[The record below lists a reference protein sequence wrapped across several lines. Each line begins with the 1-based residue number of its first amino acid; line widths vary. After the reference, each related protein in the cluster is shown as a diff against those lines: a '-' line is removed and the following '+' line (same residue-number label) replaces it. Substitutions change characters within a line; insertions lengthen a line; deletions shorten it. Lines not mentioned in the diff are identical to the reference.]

1 MEYKKEHLTKY
12 SEPEA
17 WLCSTYP
24 QLHAMWRVVMSN
36 KDIMD
41 THTMKLTCTI
51 CKVKPSSGL
60 HYGVKI
66 CEADKQFLKRTFHH
80 QIKYP
85 QCSKPGESVCPPRPR
100 GWCQLCRLTTCLTV
114 PINIA
119 MIRVDK
125 KPIAM
130 KGKKIIDQNPI
141 SFEIT
146 IQPNQEFQIPEVIPS
161 WSATPPPHSAM
172 FQYLPPAPL
181 IPYST
186 PSITQVYGSYN
197 IDQELLLS
205 DHAVPDQDSA
215 PLDLSIKSKPKV
227 VECDGL
233 EELFLIDSP
242 TKKLVDQLKEDLTK
256 SSLSGKIFPRSRPS
270 SPLYFDVYSKM
281 PSLSRPS
288 SADGRTRSTPS
299 SSVLEVSYGLNKL
312 SVNSTA
318 LGEALAQIQANISGS
333 SLANLSSVSDILCD
347 EEK

>member
-1 MEYKKEHLTKY
+1 MDNKKVHPTKY

-24 QLHAMWRVVMSN
+24 QLYTMWKVVMSN
-36 KDIMD
+36 KDNID

-80 QIKYP
+80 QLKYP
-85 QCSKPGESVCPPRPR
+85 QCSKSGKGVCPPRPR

-125 KPIAM
+125 KVS
-130 KGKKIIDQNPI
+130 KIMNQNPI
-141 SFEIT
+141 SYEIT
-146 IQPNQEFQIPEVIPS
+146 IQPNQEFLIPEVIPS
-161 WSATPPPHSAM
+161 SFVHSWSVAPPDLISN
-172 FQYLPPAPL
+172 PL
-181 IPYST
+181 VPYSST
-186 PSITQVYGSYN
+186 TSITHVYGSYN
-197 IDQELLLS
+197 MDQEFLLS
-205 DHAVPDQDSA
+205 DHAVPDQDDA
-215 PLDLSIKSKPKV
+215 PLDLSIKPKPKV
-227 VECDGL
+227 EECDGL
-233 EELFLIDSP
+233 EQIFLDSP
-242 TKKLVDQLKEDLTK
+242 TKNLVEDLTSKTK
-256 SSLSGKIFPRSRPS
+256 SSLSGKISHRSRSS

-281 PSLSRPS
+281 SSLSRPS

-299 SSVLEVSYGLNKL
+299 SSVLELSYGLNKL
-312 SVNSTA
+312 SVNSTV

-333 SLANLSSVSDILCD
+333 SLANLSSLSDILCD
-347 EEK
+347 GEK